1 MQQTTS
7 ADGILVAGERAN
19 TIYSVTR
26 PLYKILKVCS
36 KILLEMH
43 YRHKYIS
50 HCILRKGPL
59 NTGRF
64 SNLFSSKG
72 LYFFLAPRLES
83 RAQVSTLNI
92 YMLSQLCCR
101 RQFIFSIF
109 NENPMAVLTN
119 NVFPVTVSPHPIH
132 TNIVVSRDD

>member
-1 MQQTTS
+1 
-7 ADGILVAGERAN
+7 
-19 TIYSVTR
+19 
-26 PLYKILKVCS
+26 
-36 KILLEMH
+36 MH

-50 HCILRKGPL
+50 HSILRKGPL

-101 RQFIFSIF
+101 RYFIFNIL
-109 NENPMAVLTN
+109 NEKPTVVLAN
-119 NVFPVTVSPHPIH
+119 NLFPVTVSPHP
-132 TNIVVSRDD
+132 TQTDIVVSRED